1 MSRKYVFGAAGVGYF
16 LAFLACSS
24 ITPNPAYTA
33 VFVPDGEETT
43 AARTAPRAEM
53 TAETTVA
60 TTGTTAGRL
69 TATAPNSCSQAGANC
84 CLVDVDAAAGLLGT
98 CQTPTACSAANGSFI
113 ACGNTPDLV
122 DCPDGSTTCCLSFS
136 DSGSPS
142 AYCAASCPAGT
153 PYACNGDYTTCP
165 PEGSWNCAQI
175 PGSTVPVAALGECVA
190 SDAGAE

>member
-24 ITPNPAYTA
+24 ITPNPAYTV
-33 VFVPDGEETT
+33 VFVPDGGDDGGSDG
-43 AARTAPRAEM
+43 AA
-53 TAETTVA
+53 
-60 TTGTTAGRL
+60 AGDDSGDDSGDDGDDGG
-69 TATAPNSCSQAGANC
+69 AIYGNCPNSCSQAGTNC

-142 AYCAASCPAGT
+142 AYCAASCPTGT
-153 PYACNGDYTTCP
+153 PYACNGDQTTCP
-165 PEGSWNCAQI
+165 PEGNWNCEQI

-190 SDAGAE
+190 SDAGGD